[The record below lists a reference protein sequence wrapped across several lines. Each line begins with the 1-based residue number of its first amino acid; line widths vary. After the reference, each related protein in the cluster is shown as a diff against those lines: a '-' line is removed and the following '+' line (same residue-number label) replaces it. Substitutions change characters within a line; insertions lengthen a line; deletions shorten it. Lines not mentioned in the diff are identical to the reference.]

1 MCIYCC
7 CLVVSGEY
15 YPERF
20 EVIFQDIKNIVPD
33 KQFDSFSLDTGAG
46 KL

>member
-1 MCIYCC
+1 LLSLEIIIQKD
-7 CLVVSGEY
+7 L
-15 YPERF
+15 

-46 KL
+46 KS